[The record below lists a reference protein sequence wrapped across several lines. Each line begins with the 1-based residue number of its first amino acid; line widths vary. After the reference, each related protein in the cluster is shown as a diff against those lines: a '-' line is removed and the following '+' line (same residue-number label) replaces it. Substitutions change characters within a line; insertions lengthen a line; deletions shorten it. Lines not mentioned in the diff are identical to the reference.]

1 MAQLSRPYQIALGAL
16 ALFALVWLLALRG
29 HSSGSESSGSGS
41 SAPAPTAAQAKKV
54 AAPTP
59 VYHGAAPGVE
69 GLTRAVNKAHGAV
82 AQSQQNEKQLQEK
95 SAQASS
101 SAPAAGTTST
111 PSSTSSSAATHSST
125 AHSTAAAHAGSSTA
139 SRSSATSA
147 RHSSSTSAG
156 KAGTQLPTKQVQV
169 EKALAQGKIAVVL
182 FWNPKGAD
190 DEVVHLDLKI
200 LQLVHSGALT
210 RLIPNIRRL
219 YKREGFEVDKPIAVF
234 EAEAKQVTAF
244 GSITRNVQ
252 VNQTPTILIIN
263 KRGQTTTLTG
273 LTDVYSIEQA
283 IEEAL
288 HS

>member
-29 HSSGSESSGSGS
+29 HSSGSQSTGSGS
-41 SAPAPTAAQAKKV
+41 SAPAPTVAQQAKKA

-69 GLTRAVNKAHGAV
+69 GLTHAIDKAHGAV

-101 SAPAAGTTST
+101 ST
-111 PSSTSSSAATHSST
+111 PSATGTASASSTATHSS
-125 AHSTAAAHAGSSTA
+125 AASSTAAARAGSSAA
-139 SRSSATSA
+139 SRSSAAASA
-147 RHSSSTSAG
+147 RHGSSAG
-156 KAGTQLPTKQVQV
+156 KAGTQLPAKQAQV
-169 EKALAQGKIAVVL
+169 EKALARGKIAVVL

-200 LQLVHSGALT
+200 LQLVHSAAQA

-219 YKREGFEVDKPIAVF
+219 YKREGFEVEKPIAVF
-234 EAEAKQVTAF
+234 EAQAKQVTSF
-244 GSITRNVQ
+244 GSITRGVQ
-252 VNQTPTILIIN
+252 VNQTPTILIVN

-273 LTDVYSIEQA
+273 LVDAYSIEQA
-283 IEEAL
+283 IDEARN
-288 HS
+288 S